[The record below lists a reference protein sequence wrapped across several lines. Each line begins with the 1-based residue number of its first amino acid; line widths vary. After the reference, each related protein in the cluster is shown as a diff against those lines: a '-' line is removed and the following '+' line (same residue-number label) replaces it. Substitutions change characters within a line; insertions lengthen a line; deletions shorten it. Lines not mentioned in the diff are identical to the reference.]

1 MRLIKKFIGG
11 QQKPP
16 ERSDFK
22 KILISALVV
31 GLVIAGLTYVDREIG
46 TLVLLGTFGATSL
59 LVFVYPDS
67 PVSQPRSVM
76 GAHIIGATMGL
87 LCLQFI
93 GPQWWSLGIAVG
105 LTVLFMKLLRVVHPP
120 ATSNSIVVFLT
131 KPTWFFLVCPT
142 IAGALIIIVLAL
154 FYHNM
159 SRESNWPNYW

>member
-1 MRLIKKFIGG
+1 MKLIKKFAGK
-11 QQKPP
+11 QEKPP
-16 ERSDFK
+16 ARSDLK
-22 KILISALVV
+22 KILISALAV

-46 TLVLLGTFGATSL
+46 TLVLLGTFGATCF

-67 PVSQPRSVM
+67 SFSQPRNVLGS
-76 GAHIIGATMGL
+76 HIIGATMGL
-87 LCLQFI
+87 LCFKFI

-131 KPTWFFLVCPT
+131 NPTWFFLICPT

>member
-1 MRLIKKFIGG
+1 MKLLKKFVGK
-11 QQKPP
+11 QEKPP
-16 ERSDFK
+16 ARSDLK
-22 KILISALVV
+22 KILISALAV

-46 TLVLLGTFGATSL
+46 TLVLLGTFGATCF

-67 PVSQPRSVM
+67 SFSQPRNVL

-87 LCLQFI
+87 LCFKYI

-131 KPTWFFLVCPT
+131 NPTWFFLLCPT

>member
-1 MRLIKKFIGG
+1 MKLIKKFVGG
-11 QQKPP
+11 HQEPP
-16 ERSDFK
+16 ARSDFK
-22 KILISALVV
+22 KIIISAVIV
-31 GLVIAGLTYVDREIG
+31 GLVIAGLRYLDGEIG
-46 TLVLLGTFGATSL
+46 TMLLLGTFGATSL

-67 PVSQPRSVM
+67 PVSQPRSVL

-87 LCLQFI
+87 LCLKFI

-131 KPTWFFLVCPT
+131 NPTWFFLVCPT
-142 IAGALIIIVLAL
+142 IAGAFVIIFLAL
-154 FYHNM
+154 FYHNI